1 MDEPTALFD
10 SYEHD
15 FNQLI
20 NEVRQKLE
28 GDDNAGV
35 EARKATLRRV
45 EMSLDEADEMIAQ
58 MQIEIQGIPKSLQS
72 QYAPRLKS
80 AQAELGRWKK
90 LSREAHG
97 KVQRGEL
104 LARGS
109 GFGGRGTSD
118 EPYGDTDDRTRLLVG
133 HEVLEDGNR
142 RLQES
147 ERIALETEE
156 QGAGI
161 LSTLRRQREQIE
173 GSRDMMR
180 TADTSIDRASNTLKK
195 MIRRMYQQRV
205 IITAIIIVL
214 IAVILLILWAKL
226 WRKR

>member
-1 MDEPTALFD
+1 VLFD

-20 NEVRQKLE
+20 NEVRQKLD

-35 EARKATLRRV
+35 EARKATLRKV

-58 MQIEIQGIPKSLQS
+58 MQIEIQGIPKSLIS
-72 QYAPRLKS
+72 QYTPRLKS

-109 GFGGRGTSD
+109 GGFGGRGTSD
-118 EPYGDTDDRTRLLVG
+118 DPYGNTDDRTRLLVG
-133 HEVLEDGNR
+133 HEVLEDGTR

-173 GSRDMMR
+173 GSRDMLR
-180 TADTSIDRASNTLKK
+180 TADTSLDRASSTLKK
-195 MIRRMYQQRV
+195 MIRRMYQQRIV
-205 IITAIIIVL
+205 IAIIIIVL
-214 IAVILLILWAKL
+214 IAVILLILWTKL